1 MSTKRSMVKVE
12 TIPYLSLFDINKEW
26 LDLKVKRQEIWEG
39 LREQRKEMT
48 NLTYKI
54 KDVERKMAEII
65 LKLGKKV
72 P

>member
-1 MSTKRSMVKVE
+1 MKVE
-12 TIPYLSLFDINKEW
+12 TIPYLNFFDVSKEW
-26 LDLKVKRQEIWEG
+26 LDLKVRRQEIWEG

-54 KDVERKMAEII
+54 NDVERKMAEII

>member
-39 LREQRKEMT
+39 LREQRREMY
-48 NLTYKI
+48 NLTIKI
-54 KDVERKMAEII
+54 NDVERKMAEII
-65 LKLGKKV
+65 TKLGKKV